1 MKRHSGGKPLFSR
14 SLLFASSLALTL
26 LGAAGTAVADTTI
39 SLPEPGVLELVALG
53 AGVAGLIRWLRRR
66 K

>member
-1 MKRHSGGKPLFSR
+1 MTSHSRGKPLFSR

-26 LGAAGTAVADTTI
+26 LGAAGTAFADTTVP
-39 SLPEPGVLELVALG
+39 LPEPGVLELVALG
-53 AGVAGLIRWLRRR
+53 AGVAGLIRWLGRR